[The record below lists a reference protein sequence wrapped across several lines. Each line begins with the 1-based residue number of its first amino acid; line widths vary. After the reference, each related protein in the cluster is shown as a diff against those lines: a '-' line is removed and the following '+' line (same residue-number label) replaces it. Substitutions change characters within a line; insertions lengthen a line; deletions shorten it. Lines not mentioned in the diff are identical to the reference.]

1 MIDNLP
7 HPKDLVEYAKD
18 NGIALETGL
27 MHYQYEDTHYG
38 SEMCA
43 VGLLAHMAGV
53 VLEDS
58 SRMEW
63 WDLADKLAVSVDL
76 LRGIE
81 SGFEFELDSVDTKY
95 IDTDLGRGRFY
106 GAEIRKLVDMNEAEK
121 ARDRENRIRVA
132 IVEALNNSTSFKD
145 AETSTSPY
153 SDGFIYFTFIDEDG
167 TESLEY
173 ICGYIH

>member
-7 HPKDLVEYAKD
+7 QPKDLVEYAKD

-27 MHYQYEDTHYG
+27 MCYQYGT
-38 SEMCA
+38 EMCA

-53 VLEDS
+53 VLEDN

-81 SGFEFELDSVDTKY
+81 SGFEFELDSIDTKY

-121 ARDRENRIRVA
+121 TRDRENRIRVA

-167 TESLEY
+167 TERLEC
-173 ICGYIH
+173 ICGHIH